1 MYRMDQANTVAQL
14 SWRTEGSNRCCEA
27 SAGRTLE
34 RVRLLVRSSRRSSDA
49 LGRRRNPVTM
59 PRPTFP
65 PLGRRYPRVGL
76 ARSLAASARQPPV
89 ELWVPR
95 AGRCASSQGL
105 ARHAS
110 QRCPRPPSPPLLA
123 GPVDRTKCICRLVPA
138 RCRVCY
144 CSGCAPRLARPPP
157 PPRSLPVS
165 LLRLPLEALVTRAAR
180 I

>member
-1 MYRMDQANTVAQL
+1 MDQANTVAQL

-65 PLGRRYPRVGL
+65 PLGTRYPRVGL

-110 QRCPRPPSPPLLA
+110 QRCPSHHLHPFWPVLSTEPSASAALCQLDAGYATAAGVRRASQGHRLHLA
-123 GPVDRTKCICRLVPA
+123 HSPSAFC
-138 RCRVCY
+138 
-144 CSGCAPRLARPPP
+144 GCLWRHW
-157 PPRSLPVS
+157 
-165 LLRLPLEALVTRAAR
+165 
-180 I
+180 